1 VADPFCGD
9 GSCNGGESQ
18 SSCCGD
24 CGCPSGQSCQSGSC
38 VVDPYC
44 GDGSCN
50 GGETESSCCT
60 DCGCSGGNSCQANQC
75 VCVGAD
81 IHFENVMPDAE
92 QFCVATGTW
101 YTQQSTA
108 YINVNSQG
116 WVYMPDGG
124 WAEYPGSVGST
135 FNVTEQCCLLD
146 PCGGNQ
152 TCPTPNGN
160 YPCFCAN
167 PTQASYTINQCGQ
180 TFVPVC
186 N

>member
-1 VADPFCGD
+1 
-9 GSCNGGESQ
+9 
-18 SSCCGD
+18 
-24 CGCPSGQSCQSGSC
+24 
-38 VVDPYC
+38 
-44 GDGSCN
+44 
-50 GGETESSCCT
+50 
-60 DCGCSGGNSCQANQC
+60 
-75 VCVGAD
+75 VCLDAD
-81 IHFENVMPDAE
+81 IHFENVMSDVQ
-92 QFCVATGTW
+92 QFCFATGTW

-146 PCGGNQ
+146 PCGGNL

-180 TFVPVC
+180 TFAPIC
-186 N
+186 D